1 MAEVFNP
8 ILPEER
14 SRPIRFIK
22 ILLFSA
28 SVMPAVV
35 AGALARAWGHVDLSH
50 WALATLG
57 LILGQAGADYLY
69 YRFTHYHTDSRD
81 AHTRI
86 FAGWRPLFIGGP
98 LKNEH
103 SLPAGILCLSAAL
116 FIGVYFFLQL
126 GAPVLWFV
134 LAGGAVSIFFTPL
147 MLRGL
152 KEPVIFLTFGPL
164 CVSGVDFVLTHHFRF
179 EPVAASLAVGFLVTV
194 VAYLKGARYRVTGED
209 GAEVVLNLK
218 PRVVTALLL
227 LAYASLAGSVI
238 SGLLP
243 LGALLGLV
251 PLPFC
256 TFLRR
261 RLMTQKRIADYLWA
275 TVYSLVIFIAT
286 CLFMASGILLS
297 TFVQE

>member
-1 MAEVFNP
+1 MAEIPDNV
-8 ILPEER
+8 LPEER

-28 SVMPAVV
+28 SVMPAMV
-35 AGALARAWGHVDLSH
+35 AGALARNCGRIDFSDWG
-50 WALATLG
+50 LAALG

-69 YRFTHYHTDSRD
+69 YRFTNYHTDSRD

-103 SLPAGILCLSAAL
+103 SLHAGILCLFAAL
-116 FIGVYFFLQL
+116 VIGVHFFLRL

-134 LAGGAVSIFFTPL
+134 LAGGVVSLFFTPL

-164 CVSGVDFVLTHHFRF
+164 CVSGVDFVLTRQFRA
-179 EPVAASLAVGFLVTV
+179 EPLVASLPVGFLVTV
-194 VAYLKGARYRVTGED
+194 VAYLKGARYRVVEEG
-209 GAEVVLNLK
+209 GSEVILNLK
-218 PRVVTALLL
+218 SRVVTVLLI

-238 SGLLP
+238 SGFVSPWALSGLISMP
-243 LGALLGLV
+243 FSALL
-251 PLPFC
+251 
-256 TFLRR
+256 LRR
-261 RLMTQKRIADYLWA
+261 LGTQRRIADYLWA
-275 TVYSLVIFIAT
+275 TVYSIVIFITT
-286 CLFMASGILLS
+286 CLLMASGILLS
-297 TFVQE
+297 TLTQE